1 MDQIPSKEHNRIQ
14 NILIIGSIGIGNLL
28 LFSSTL
34 RRIRRRFPEARITII
49 VLKEGFSE
57 IFKSD
62 PSIDEIIVLDVKKV
76 KTFSQKITFLKDL
89 RKTDYQL
96 SITTFPAN
104 RLEYNALAFF
114 SGAKWR
120 VSHKY
125 YTNKIRSL
133 SFLQNVRVPV
143 DKKLHDLEQNLNL
156 LKAFGLKPEAVD
168 HELYLSLD
176 EKAHDNANRYLKQKT
191 EAGEQ
196 FIGIHPGSSAERG
209 MILKRWSIE
218 KFAEICTW
226 LTGETNAKILL
237 FGGQEEEGLRKDI
250 AEKAD
255 GKPLVVTGL
264 DFQSTASLIGK
275 CMLFISNDSGLM
287 HVAVSMGVPT
297 AALFGPSDPGRTA
310 PYGAKHKV
318 IRTGIEC
325 SPCWSINNLGVGS
338 VNCIHPEN
346 LCMTQLSLEVVKNDV
361 GSMLKKLFRK

>member
-49 VLKEGFSE
+49 VLKEGFRE

-96 SITTFPAN
+96 CITTFPAN

-125 YTNKIRSL
+125 NSKKIRSL
-133 SFLQNVRVPV
+133 SFLQNVRIPV

-196 FIGIHPGSSAERG
+196 FIGIHPGSSVERG

-237 FGGQEEEGLRKDI
+237 FGGQDEEGLRKDI

-325 SPCWSINNLGVGS
+325 SPCWSINNLGAGS

-346 LCMTQLSLEVVKNDV
+346 LCMTQLSLEIVKNDV
-361 GSMLKKLFRK
+361 GSMLKKLFRE